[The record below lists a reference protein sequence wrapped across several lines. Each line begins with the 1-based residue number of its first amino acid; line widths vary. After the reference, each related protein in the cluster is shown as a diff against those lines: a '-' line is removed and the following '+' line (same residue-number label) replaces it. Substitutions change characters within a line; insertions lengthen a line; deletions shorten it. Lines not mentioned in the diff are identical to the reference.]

1 MVSDRQLAVYLD
13 GDLCGRISQS
23 ASGNLAFSY
32 DPEYRVR
39 SGATPLSLSMPLAV
53 TVGRQFGVAAD
64 AAAQVVDDTRCGLIT
79 AFESAHAS
87 VELRDT
93 TAREVADSVLRGVRR
108 LPLAGRIR
116 G

>member
-1 MVSDRQLAVYLD
+1 MSVA
-13 GDLCGRISQS
+13 G
-23 ASGNLAFSY
+23 
-32 DPEYRVR
+32 EYRLAR
-39 SGATPLSLSMPLAV
+39 IGTPELV